1 MKITIELS
9 ELAAMIA
16 DFVQIGYMEGVRA
29 YEPSRDL
36 VRKSELK
43 PWLRMMNVDERRF
56 DSIVKAGMVTPRRK
70 GKSVNSPIFYSKKE
84 IKQALATDKVNAI
97 VRGMQDEN

>member
-16 DFVQIGYMEGVRA
+16 DFVQIGHMEAVKS
-29 YEPSRDL
+29 YEPARDM

-70 GKSVNSPIFYSKKE
+70 GKSANSPIYYSKKE

-97 VRGMQDEN
+97 VRGSQHDN